1 MALAIRTSLL
11 FKAKASNAPLRHSAP
26 SLLHHGGVRCLSAT
40 STLRSADAEQELLTR
55 LRSALKDA
63 MRAKD
68 QAKAGVWKEVL
79 SKYETSQK
87 SSTSTTTTTTNL
99 LSILRKAQASR
110 VEAAKDFRSLASP
123 REDLAE
129 SESKE
134 AEWIAS
140 LLPAEL
146 SADELQEAVK
156 KAIQSIGDQGKST
169 MGKVIKEVSAAT
181 QGRADGKQISQAV
194 KKALGL

>member
-1 MALAIRTSLL
+1 TRSSL
-11 FKAKASNAPLRHSAP
+11 P
-26 SLLHHGGVRCLSAT
+26 AT

-68 QAKAGVWKEVL
+68 QGKAGVWKEVL

-87 SSTSTTTTTTNL
+87 SPNNPPTTL

-140 LLPAEL
+140 LLP
-146 SADELQEAVK
+146 
-156 KAIQSIGDQGKST
+156 
-169 MGKVIKEVSAAT
+169 
-181 QGRADGKQISQAV
+181 
-194 KKALGL
+194 